1 MEVLPTGGPA
11 RYEVPLD
18 LAKVATAGRWNSGF
32 IVVGVLLFL
41 ASLAG
46 VQAMIATAFGSWFT
60 VTLAGVFAVAS
71 AGLVVTSVLR
81 RRLLMLLV
89 GDSSSACTIT
99 ERGITLAGAPEIEW
113 GDLVFVAVLND
124 RPRTNRLR
132 SVPVYGWF
140 GRLAL
145 KAGNGTVLCEL
156 AVRDGEA
163 LRRRCASQA
172 AAKRITLY
180 GRWPD
185 GTRRGVLPLLLDAVL
200 SEQSTHD
207 VVRALF
213 AAATDH
219 GIPATLHES
228 AFDSLKWKAPQLD
241 PKWPAETT

>member
-11 RYEVPLD
+11 RFDVPLD

-32 IVVGVLLFL
+32 IVVGVVLLL

-46 VQAMIATAFGSWFT
+46 IWAMAATGFGSWFT
-60 VTLAGVFAVAS
+60 ITLAAVFAVAS

-81 RRLLMLLV
+81 RRLLLLLV

-132 SVPVYGWF
+132 SVPIYGWF

-145 KAGNGTVLCEL
+145 KAGNGTVLSEL

-163 LRRRCASQA
+163 LRRRCASLA

-185 GTRRGVLPLLLDAVL
+185 GSRRGVLPLLLDAVL
-200 SEQSTHD
+200 SEQSTSD
-207 VVRALF
+207 VVCALF
-213 AAATDH
+213 AAATAH

>member
-1 MEVLPTGGPA
+1 MQVVPTGEPA

-18 LAKVATAGRWNSGF
+18 LAKVHTAGRWNSGF
-32 IVVGVLLFL
+32 IVVGVLLCI

-46 VQAMIATAFGSWFT
+46 LWAMLATDFGSWFT
-60 VTLAGVFAVAS
+60 ITLVAVFSAAS
-71 AGLVVTSVLR
+71 VGLVVTSVLR
-81 RRLLMLLV
+81 RRMLLLLV
-89 GDSSSACTIT
+89 GDSSAACTIT
-99 ERGITLAGAPEIEW
+99 ERGLTLAGAPEVEW
-113 GDLVFVAVLND
+113 NELVFVAVLND

-156 AVRDGEA
+156 AVRDGES
-163 LRRRCASQA
+163 LRRRCASPA

-185 GTRRGVLPLLLDAVL
+185 GSRRGVLPLLLDAVL
-200 SEQSTHD
+200 SEQSTQD

-213 AAATDH
+213 AAASAHD
-219 GIPATLHES
+219 IPAILHES
-228 AFDSLKWKAPQLD
+228 SLDSLRWKAPQLD
-241 PKWPAETT
+241 PKWPAETR